1 MKDAVEYEATDLG
14 NRRWAVRPLGQLGTM
29 GWSPVPWTVVYVRAD
44 SPRSALLLAAE
55 RRATTGQA

>member
-14 NRRWAVRPLGQLGTM
+14 NRLWAVRPLGQLGTM
-29 GWSPVPWTVVYVRAD
+29 GWSPVPWTVVYVRSD
-44 SPRSALLLAAE
+44 SPRSALLLAAD